1 MEYEEWKNS
10 IPEIFRT
17 GFPKLKKVHRMIQD
31 FPSIVREKRAKGLAN
46 WLITYK
52 DIPFPAIRMFINY
65 VEKDIKAITAAG
77 SLSFSNG
84 ITEGHINRL
93 KTIKRMMYGRASS
106 KLLT

>member
-1 MEYEEWKNS
+1 
-10 IPEIFRT
+10 
-17 GFPKLKKVHRMIQD
+17 MIQD
-31 FPSIVREKRAKGLAN
+31 FLSIVREKRAEGLAN

-52 DIPFPAIRMFINY
+52 DIPFPAIRTFINY
-65 VEKDIKAITAAG
+65 AEKDVKAISAAC

-106 KLLT
+106 KL